1 MTDMKKL
8 SFPKTV
14 MVLNTSFRFPKR
26 TFNIR
31 QYRTSNPY
39 LGGIIMDERKKIIPA
54 LRYNWLTSLYDPIM
68 RWTIRVETFKH
79 QLVTQANIRDRHRV
93 LERGR
98 LHF

>member
-1 MTDMKKL
+1 
-8 SFPKTV
+8 
-14 MVLNTSFRFPKR
+14 
-26 TFNIR
+26 
-31 QYRTSNPY
+31 
-39 LGGIIMDERKKIIPA
+39 MDERKKIIPA